1 MVIDNTSFEQLK
13 VHKYSEHDTRAKFI
27 DPQLKLAEWDE
38 AFIVREYYFTDG
50 RKLSGNKR
58 GERLFVD
65 YLLRYKNVPLAIIE
79 AKRYDKQP
87 TEGLQQ
93 AIDYAQKL
101 KIDFVYSSNGKRVY
115 EFSIK
120 EGKGNFIDKYPTP
133 EQLYT
138 KKFTVQNSIKEKLLN
153 IPFYLTGDFKP
164 RYYQEIAVNKVVEA
178 ISEDKKR
185 ILLTLATGTG
195 KTFVA
200 FQIANKLFTA
210 RWNVDKVERRPRV
223 LFLADRNILADQAIN
238 TFNPL
243 EKDLVKIN
251 GDEIRSRNGK
261 VPTNA
266 NIFFAIYQAI
276 AEKENIGGYYKQ
288 YPSDFFDIVIIDECH
303 RGSANQNGSWRDIL
317 DYFSTAVHLG
327 LTATPKRNDNVNTYN
342 YFGKPVYEYSL
353 KDGIND
359 GFLTPYKVKRIR
371 TNIDEYIPTKDD
383 IVVSGE
389 LEDRI
394 YGLSDFENKII
405 VEDRTDLIAR
415 AILTNIREMDKT
427 IIFCV
432 NQPHA
437 LTMRDAINKHKSIK
451 DPHYC
456 VRVTSDEGD
465 IGKQLLERFQDNDK
479 DIPVILTSSQMLTTG
494 VDARNV
500 RNVVLVRVINS
511 MVEFKQIVGRG
522 TRVFDNKDFFTILD
536 FTGATNLFYDKEWD
550 GLPDDEEEDIV
561 IDDGDDVSPKPP
573 KKPKTKSNPTGEDDD
588 DTGDDSVTPPQPPK
602 EKIVVKL
609 SNGKKIRV
617 TDVEVRYVGD
627 DGKPLTVSEFLEKLI
642 EFLPN
647 LFNSEQQLRELWSK
661 PETREELLT
670 KLGQTGFDDEQIETL
685 QKMFEAEESD
695 VFDLLAF
702 VSYSKDLITRTHRV
716 ETTKQ
721 KTDFFK
727 GYENEKAQQF
737 LYFILDRYK
746 RDGIEELKRDKLSEL
761 IQLNGL
767 GTTQEAAK
775 VFGNANNLINAFYKL
790 QEVMYQAI

>member
-1 MVIDNTSFEQLK
+1 MS
-13 VHKYSEHDTRAKFI
+13 YSEHDTRAKFI
-27 DPQLKLAEWDE
+27 DPQLQLSEWDE
-38 AFIVREYYFTDG
+38 AYIIREHYFTDG

-58 GERLFVD
+58 GERLYVD
-65 YLLRYKNVPLAIIE
+65 YLLKYKNVPLAIIE
-79 AKRYDKQP
+79 AKRYDKKP

-101 KIDFVYSSNGKRVY
+101 RIDFVYSSNGKKIY
-115 EFSIK
+115 EFRIS
-120 EGKGNFIDKYPTP
+120 EGKGDFIKNYPTP
-133 EQLYT
+133 EEMYNRIFAQE
-138 KKFTVQNSIKEKLLN
+138 NSLKEKLLS

-164 RYYQEIAVNKVVEA
+164 RYYQEIAVNKVIEA
-178 ISEDKKR
+178 IAKDKKR

-200 FQIANKLFTA
+200 FQISYKLFTA
-210 RWNVDKVERRPRV
+210 RWNVDKIERRPKI

-243 EKDLVKIN
+243 ERDLIKIN
-251 GDEIRSRNGK
+251 GDEIQIRNGQ

-266 NIFFAIYQAI
+266 NVFFAIYQAI

-303 RGSANQNGSWRDIL
+303 RGSANENGSWRDIL
-317 DYFSTAVHLG
+317 DYFTTAVHLG

-359 GFLTPYKVKRIR
+359 GFLTPYKIKRIR

-383 IVVSGE
+383 IIVSGE

-394 YGLSDFENKII
+394 YGLSDFESKII

-415 AILTNIREMDKT
+415 AILANIREMDKT

-432 NQPHA
+432 NQEHA
-437 LTMRDAINKHKSIK
+437 LTMRDAINKHKSVK

-456 VRVTSDEGD
+456 VRVTSNEGE
-465 IGKQLLERFQDNDK
+465 IGKQLLEQFQDNDK

-522 TRVFDNKDFFTILD
+522 TRIFENKDFFTIID
-536 FTGATNLFYDKEWD
+536 FTGATNNFYDKDWD
-550 GLPDDEEEDIV
+550 DSAEEEDEII
-561 IDDGDDVSPKPP
+561 IDGQEDLNPITKPKP
-573 KKPKTKSNPTGEDDD
+573 KPNSPDENDEGVEDIY
-588 DTGDDSVTPPQPPK
+588 TPPAPSK

-609 SNGKKIRV
+609 NGRNIKVI
-617 TDVEVRYVGD
+617 DLEIRYVGD
-627 DGKPLTVSEFLEKLI
+627 NGRPLTVSEFLEKLI

-647 LFNSEQQLRELWSK
+647 LFSSEEQLRELWSK

-695 VFDLLAF
+695 VFDLLAYI
-702 VSYSKDLITRTHRV
+702 SYSKKLVTRNHRA

-721 KTDFFK
+721 KSDFFK
-727 GYENEKAQQF
+727 KYENEKAQQF
-737 LYFILDRYK
+737 LYFVLDRYK
-746 RDGIEELKRDKLSEL
+746 KDGIEELKRDKLSEL

-775 VFGNANNLINAFYKL
+775 AFGNANNLINAFYKL
-790 QEVMYQAI
+790 QQVMYQVV